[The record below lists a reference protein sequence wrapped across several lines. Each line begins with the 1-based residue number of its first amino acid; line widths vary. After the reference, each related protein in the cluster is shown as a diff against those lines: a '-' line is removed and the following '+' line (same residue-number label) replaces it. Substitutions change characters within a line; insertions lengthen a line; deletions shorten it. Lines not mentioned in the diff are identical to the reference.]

1 MKIRLILLPFSLI
14 YGFFLW
20 VRRYM
25 YNHNILKPYNPKLPT
40 IAIGNLCMGGA
51 GKTPHTEHLIK
62 LLLPEWEIATLS
74 RGYGRMSKGYI
85 LANENENN
93 IPDVSMIGD
102 EPMQYYYKFPGIKVA
117 VAEKRKE
124 GVIKLMEKYPSL
136 QIILLDDAYQ
146 HIQVNSGLKIL
157 LTEYEK
163 PYFNDFPIPSGNLR
177 EFRSAAT
184 EANIVIITKTPENI
198 INKEQIAFSKKTPI
212 LPEQK
217 LFYTTYVYGNPEA
230 QTEPAKKIVLN
241 SETNIILVTGIAHPK
256 PLYNKLKQQY
266 NKISHLKFPDHH
278 IYNKK
283 DIKIIKR
290 NFSGELKS
298 KNVVFTTEKDM
309 MRLRAETLKDDIL
322 SLPVFTVPI
331 EVKFLFDEEKI
342 FNTIIQQYVRS
353 NSIGN

>member
-20 VRRYM
+20 VRRYI
-25 YNHNILKPYNPKLPT
+25 YNHNILKSYNPELPT
-40 IAIGNLCMGGA
+40 ITIGNLCMGGA
-51 GKTPHTEHLIK
+51 GKTPHTEYLIK
-62 LLLPEWEIATLS
+62 LLFPEWKIATLS
-74 RGYGRMSKGYI
+74 RGYGRKSKGYI
-85 LANENENN
+85 LANENEKT

-102 EPMQYYYKFPGIKVA
+102 EPLQYYYKFPGIKVA

-124 GVIKLMEKYPSL
+124 GIIKLIEKDPSL
-136 QIILLDDAYQ
+136 QVILLDDAYQ
-146 HIQVNSGLKIL
+146 HIQVNAGLKIL

-163 PYFNDFPIPSGNLR
+163 PYFKDFPVPSGNLR
-177 EFRSAAT
+177 EFRSAA
-184 EANIVIITKTPENI
+184 AGADIIIITKTPDNI
-198 INKEQIAFSKKTPI
+198 TDKKQVVFSEKIEI

-217 LFYTTYVYGNPEA
+217 LFYTTYIYGNPQP
-230 QTEPAKKIVLN
+230 QTEPAKKIALG

-266 NKISHLKFPDHH
+266 NEVSHLKFPDHH

-290 NFSGELKS
+290 NFSNELKS

-309 MRLRAETLKDDIL
+309 MRLRTGNLKDDIR
-322 SLPVFTVPI
+322 SLPIFTIPI
-331 EVKFLFDEEKI
+331 EVKFLFEEEKI
-342 FNTIIQQYVRS
+342 FNAIIKQYVRS

>member
-20 VRRYM
+20 GRRFL
-25 YNHNILKPYNPKLPT
+25 YNHNILKSYNPELPT

-51 GKTPHTEHLIK
+51 GKTPHTEYLIK
-62 LLLPEWEIATLS
+62 LLFPEWRIATLS
-74 RGYGRMSKGYI
+74 RGYGRKTKGYL
-85 LANENENN
+85 LANENEKT

-102 EPMQYYYKFPGIKVA
+102 EPLQYYYKFPGIKVA

-124 GVIKLMEKYPSL
+124 GIIKLMEKDPSL

-146 HIQVNSGLKIL
+146 HIQVNAGLKIL

-177 EFRSAAT
+177 EFSSAAA
-184 EANIVIITKTPENI
+184 EADIIIITKTPENI
-198 INKEQIAFSKKTPI
+198 TGKEQIAFNEKIEI

-217 LFYTTYVYGNPEA
+217 LFYTTYIYGNPQP
-230 QTEPAKKIVLN
+230 QTEPAKKITFGP
-241 SETNIILVTGIAHPK
+241 ETNIILVTGIAHPK
-256 PLYNKLKQQY
+256 PLYDKLKQQH
-266 NKISHLKFPDHH
+266 NKVSHLKFSDHH
-278 IYNKK
+278 VYNKK

-290 NFSGELKS
+290 KFSDELKS

-309 MRLRAETLKDDIL
+309 MRLRTGTLKDAIC
-322 SLPVFTVPI
+322 SLPVFTIPV
-331 EVKFLFDEEKI
+331 EVKFLFEEEKI
-342 FNTIIQQYVRS
+342 FNTIIKQYVRS